1 MNYAPRPPL
10 LPWTTSTWE
19 RWAKQGR
26 LSSTPVPRTPFLLLK
41 GPASSLYEQKYAE
54 RDMFTVSMYCSRM
67 MAKSMRIGL
76 VVDCTAL
83 DIEDFEPLPSSRSS
97 ASSQFDK
104 RTKYWHNQNEW
115 DEFDIEFQRLS
126 PPRDSKC
133 GGDDPLAPKMLTE
146 FHKIVSMFLQK
157 NRGRASS
164 TYIAIFDSRGGLG
177 AASYLAAA
185 YMCKSLKAPV
195 HVAIAAVREA
205 TPLQPDPKDAILAKR
220 KWGICDVRL
229 IKDLQVRFKGRKEII
244 LDGKVPRW
252 WWALGPDEDADDE
265 SDEGGHEANAEGE
278 HGDGKKRT
286 RDEESI
292 TIPPCADDDV
302 RPAAAKKARNGDDAA
317 AAAPYPQLP
326 SQILEPLQRGSSRW
340 TRAAMVVGQLTQTEP
355 LSSISSVLKPDES
368 SEDLSDFQPIKSDPN
383 LFHVTW
389 ASTRSRRGLLLILS
403 EAVYFLEQQQDESIE
418 ISYVTNIKF
427 PRADLTKRQ
436 HRTLIDVVL
445 VKDIDQGASVFRFYA
460 LDLLFI
466 DGGTVHH
473 KPLHQRLRY
482 LKDRVLIPRKKD
494 EARGGEGHIYAKE
507 PIKIRSK
514 DYFQISKLGFVLRD
528 VCSGVSHEANG
539 IKFVPT
545 GEYGLG
551 KEKGMLAPTLTW
563 KKGGRVPDD
572 KLINFLS

>member
-1 MNYAPRPPL
+1 
-10 LPWTTSTWE
+10 
-19 RWAKQGR
+19 
-26 LSSTPVPRTPFLLLK
+26 
-41 GPASSLYEQKYAE
+41 
-54 RDMFTVSMYCSRM
+54 MFTVSMYCSRM

-126 PPRDSKC
+126 PPKDTEC
-133 GGDDPLAPKMLTE
+133 GDGDPLAPKMLTE

-157 NRGRASS
+157 NRGRA
-164 TYIAIFDSRGGLG
+164 TYIALFDSRGGLG

-195 HVAIAAVREA
+195 HMAVEAVKEA
-205 TPLQPDPKDAILAKR
+205 TPLQPDPNDAMLAKR

-229 IKDLQVRFKGRKEII
+229 IKDLQVRFKGRKAIT

-252 WWALGPDEDADDE
+252 WWAIGPDEDADDE
-265 SDEGGHEANAEGE
+265 SDEGGHEANAEGG
-278 HGDGKKRT
+278 HIDGKKRP

-292 TIPPCADDDV
+292 TIPPCTDDNA
-302 RPAAAKKARNGDDAA
+302 RSAAATKKARHGDDAA
-317 AAAPYPQLP
+317 AAASYPQIP

-340 TRAAMVVGQLTQTEP
+340 TRAVTVVGQLTQTEP
-355 LSSISSVLKPDES
+355 LSSIASVIKPEIDSSADVS
-368 SEDLSDFQPIKSDPN
+368 NFQPIKSDPD
-383 LFHVTW
+383 LFQVTW
-389 ASTRSRRGLLLILS
+389 ASTRSRRGFLLILS
-403 EAVYFLEQQQDESIE
+403 EAVYFLEQQQNESID
-418 ISYVTNIKF
+418 ISCVKNMKF

-445 VKDIDQGASVFRFYA
+445 VKDVDQGASVFRFYA

-466 DGGTVHH
+466 DGGMVHH
-473 KPLHQRLRY
+473 KPLDQRLRY
-482 LKDRVLIPRKKD
+482 LKDGVLIPRKKD
-494 EARGGEGHIYAKE
+494 EARGGEGHAYAKE
-507 PIKIRSK
+507 LIKIRSK
-514 DYFQISKLGFVLRD
+514 DYFQISKLGFVLKD

-539 IKFVPT
+539 IKFVPA

-551 KEKGMLAPTLTW
+551 NEKGIVAPTLTW
-563 KKGGRVPDD
+563 QRGGRVPGD
-572 KLINFLS
+572 KLIDFLCR